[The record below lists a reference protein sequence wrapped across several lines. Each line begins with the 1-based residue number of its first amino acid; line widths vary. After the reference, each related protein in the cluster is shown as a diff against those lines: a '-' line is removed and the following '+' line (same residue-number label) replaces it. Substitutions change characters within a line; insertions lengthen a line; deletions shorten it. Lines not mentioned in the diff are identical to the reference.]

1 MTMTDVTED
10 DAAAGGDEVLA
21 VRGRRLRRR
30 LERLIGVAA
39 TEGNE
44 LTALRNGD
52 EIFTA
57 MLSAIRAAEHTVD
70 LMTFVYWKGEIARD
84 FAAALCDRARAGCGC
99 GCSSTVSAAG

>member
-1 MTMTDVTED
+1 MTMTEVAED
-10 DAAAGGDEVLA
+10 DPGAGGGEALA

-57 MLSAIRAAEHTVD
+57 MLSAIREAEHTVD

-84 FAAALCDRARAGCGC
+84 FAAALCERAKAGCGC
-99 GCSSTVSAAG
+99 GCSSTASAAG